1 MEPKVIHFMQ
11 SLREIC
17 AFHSFCR
24 TAHQIVPNQHF
35 LKKTLNQQFFIYG
48 DIQNIVENGI
58 VAILC
63 AFDFSCKPTI
73 KWKWV

>member
-24 TAHQIVPNQHF
+24 AAHQIVPNQHL
-35 LKKTLNQQFFIYG
+35 LKKTLNQQFFIYS

-58 VAILC
+58 
-63 AFDFSCKPTI
+63 
-73 KWKWV
+73 